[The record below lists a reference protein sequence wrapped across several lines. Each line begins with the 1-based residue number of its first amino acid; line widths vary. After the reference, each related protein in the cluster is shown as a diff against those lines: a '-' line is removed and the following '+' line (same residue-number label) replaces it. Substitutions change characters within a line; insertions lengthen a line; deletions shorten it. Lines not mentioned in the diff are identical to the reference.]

1 MRIKLRP
8 ITCLAVPFAAG
19 ILVAAA
25 ISFPVISAPAP
36 DSKVEIDNF
45 AFSPERIPVKAGTTV
60 AWLNADDA
68 PHTGRLVEQAVQVEG
83 ARHGRQLLVHV
94 HHARCVRSML
104 IERSKSARARP
115 VTAGAAMAQTTSEH
129 ASAAAVRGMPVVQ
142 STGVIELQGHQIR
155 LYGVEGVRGHPV
167 RELRRYLGR
176 REVVCEPINEHR
188 CRVDDQDLSR
198 VVLFNGGGRAT
209 TSATPNL
216 RSLEEQARM
225 AHVGIR
231 ARQDDDDDD
240 D

>member
-1 MRIKLRP
+1 
-8 ITCLAVPFAAG
+8 
-19 ILVAAA
+19 
-25 ISFPVISAPAP
+25 
-36 DSKVEIDNF
+36 
-45 AFSPERIPVKAGTTV
+45 
-60 AWLNADDA
+60 
-68 PHTGRLVEQAVQVEG
+68 
-83 ARHGRQLLVHV
+83 
-94 HHARCVRSML
+94 ML

-142 STGVIELQGHQIR
+142 STGEIELQGHQIR
-155 LYGVEGVRGHPV
+155 LYGMEGVRGHTV

-176 REVVCEPINEHR
+176 REVVCEPIGGGNEHR
-188 CRVDDQDLSR
+188 CRVVDQDLSR

-209 TSATPNL
+209 TSATPDL

-231 ARQDDDDDD
+231 AQQDDDDDD